1 MAITT
6 SAQLILG
13 QMREQGLQTLPE
25 SYWDLVETVRE
36 ELIQQAESILSSR
49 ADAEDVVQE
58 TFCEALQ
65 NPEKLEQAESLTG
78 WLKAINK
85 GNALN
90 RLRGNG
96 RAQQASQ
103 RKREEGRTRSF
114 TTGGFSFIEAR
125 ELVEQSIARYPAEK
139 QKVLRL
145 RYWNG
150 LGYQEIADELN
161 MPIGT
166 VSRIL
171 FQASQQLH
179 KEFRA
184 HIHMM
189 RGLKRDCSRSRDEEQ
204 RSER

>member
-6 SAQLILG
+6 SAQRILG
-13 QMREQGLQTLPE
+13 QMREQGLQTLPD
-25 SYWDLVETVRE
+25 SYWDLLESFRE
-36 ELIQQAESILSSR
+36 ELVQQADAILSCR

-65 NPEKLEQAESLTG
+65 HSEKLEEAESLTG

-85 GNALN
+85 ANALN

-96 RAQQASQ
+96 RALRASQ
-103 RKREEGRTRSF
+103 SKRENGRTRSF

-125 ELVEQSIARYPAEK
+125 ELVEQAIARFPAEK

-150 LGYQEIADELN
+150 LGYQEIADELK

-171 FQASQQLH
+171 FQASQLLH

-189 RGLKRDCSRSRDEEQ
+189 RGLKQDRVECRDQ
-204 RSER
+204 R